1 MASVARGER
10 TEEALI
16 DETMANVLA
25 QLAVPRFFS
34 CFPNAT
40 PIAMVA
46 SVLHLVA
53 YFLDL
58 LFPCT
63 GI

>member
-16 DETMANVLA
+16 DELMPNVLA
-25 QLAVPRFFS
+25 ELAVPWFFACHS
-34 CFPNAT
+34 NAT

-46 SVLHLVA
+46 SVLHFIA
-53 YFLDL
+53 YFLNL
-58 LFPCT
+58 LFP
-63 GI
+63 